1 MKRLITQLLLSLLAA
16 CQTHPHEDGDD
27 HGAAHGQEAAQG
39 HEAAHA
45 HGEEHG
51 HEAAHAHGEEQGQ
64 EAAHAHGEEKGQEAA
79 HGHDV
84 EQSAAEERPALVFT
98 HWTETSELF
107 VELPALVRG
116 LESPCAA
123 HVTKLSDFSGLSEGV
138 VTVVLVGDAGEE
150 RFESRAPSVPGI
162 FRPVAKPA
170 GAGKRR
176 LVFEVRAKGFS
187 ADHDLGEVMVFESA
201 EAASKAIAEQE
212 APPGRISFLKEQQ
225 WPIAFG
231 TTLVAE
237 RALKPT
243 LRATGSTIPRPD
255 GEVVIAAPVAGRI
268 ASRSGGFP
276 RLGERVNANDLL
288 AVLAPRL
295 EAADLASLDLAV
307 TSASLEL
314 RASERERERL
324 AALQTEGAVSAK
336 RAQEAAD
343 AADAA
348 RESLASAQRR
358 LAQFRSVQQPA
369 GKGDGAVQLRAPLS
383 GTVTELLV
391 GPGTFVEAGRP
402 LMRVTDLT
410 QIWVEAHVPAVDA
423 GKLGAIQGALL
434 LVEGREEPI
443 TLAAEAL
450 VTVGS
455 HVDRTT
461 GTLPVVF
468 SLENTTDRLP
478 IGAAL
483 RVQLIIGEAKKVVAV
498 PVSAIVDDGGLSVV
512 FVQVEGEAFER
523 RIVRL
528 GVREQGQVEVLS
540 GLRAGEHVVTRGAWS
555 VKLAASSGS
564 IPAHG
569 HAH

>member
-1 MKRLITQLLLSLLAA
+1 MKHLLLLLLLSALAA
-16 CQTHPHEDGDD
+16 CQTHPHDDAHD
-27 HGAAHGQEAAQG
+27 HGAAHG
-39 HEAAHA
+39 HA
-45 HGEEHG
+45 
-51 HEAAHAHGEEQGQ
+51 
-64 EAAHAHGEEKGQEAA
+64 AA
-79 HGHDV
+79 HGHD
-84 EQSAAEERPALVFT
+84 EAQASGEERPDLVFT
-98 HWTETSELF
+98 HWTESSELF

-116 LESPCAA
+116 RESPCAA
-123 HVTKLSDFSGLSEGV
+123 HVTKLIDFSALSEGV
-138 VTVVLVGDAGEE
+138 VTVVLRGEAGDE

-170 GAGKRR
+170 GTGKRR
-176 LVFEVRAKGFS
+176 LIFEVRAEGFS

-201 EAASKAIAEQE
+201 QAAGKAIAEQE
-212 APPGRISFLKEQQ
+212 EPPGRISFLKEQQ

-231 TTLVAE
+231 TGVVAE
-237 RALKPT
+237 RPMRPT
-243 LRATGSTIPRPD
+243 LQVTGTTAPRPD
-255 GEVVIAAPVAGRI
+255 GEVLVVAPVAGRV
-268 ASRSGGFP
+268 ASASGGFP
-276 RLGERVNANDLL
+276 RLGARVDANDLL

-307 TSASLEL
+307 ASAALEL

-343 AADAA
+343 AADVA

-369 GKGDGAVQLRAPLS
+369 GKADGAVQLRAPLS

-391 GPGTFVEAGRP
+391 GPGAFVEAGRP
-402 LMRVTDLT
+402 LIRVTDLT

-423 GKLGAIQGALL
+423 GKLGSIQGAFL
-434 LVEGREEPI
+434 LVEGRDEPV
-443 TLAAEAL
+443 TLGAEAL

-455 HVDRTT
+455 HVDPAT

-468 SLENTTDRLP
+468 SLENATDRLP
-478 IGAAL
+478 IGAVL
-483 RVQLIIGEAKKVVAV
+483 RVQLITGDARTALAV
-498 PVSAIVDDGGLSVV
+498 PTSAIVDDGGLSVV
-512 FVQVEGEAFER
+512 FVQVDGEAFER

-528 GVREQGQVEVLS
+528 DAREQGQVEVIS